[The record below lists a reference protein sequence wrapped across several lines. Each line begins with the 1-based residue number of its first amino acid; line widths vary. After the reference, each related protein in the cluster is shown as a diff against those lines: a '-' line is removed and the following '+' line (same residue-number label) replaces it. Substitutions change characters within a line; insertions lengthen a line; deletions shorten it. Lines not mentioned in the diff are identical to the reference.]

1 MDRSDMGLLLAALV
15 GSALESEQGS
25 DNEQRQEAPT
35 CVPRY
40 ATEAEALTFA
50 AKLMRAA
57 PGDIIV
63 CARRKSEQD
72 ITGVLCGAL
81 KEGHFEMLVYDDD
94 HTLALFKGSAAL
106 VKAVIPFEDYLAA
119 RRSAA

>member
-1 MDRSDMGLLLAALV
+1 MDRPDMGLLLAALV

-25 DNEQRQEAPT
+25 DNEQRQEAPAN
-35 CVPRY
+35 VPHY

-63 CARRKSEQD
+63 CARLKSEQD
-72 ITGVLCGAL
+72 IIGVLCGAP
-81 KEGHFEMLVYDDD
+81 KEGRFEMLVYDDD

-106 VKAVIPFEDYLAA
+106 VKAVISFEDYLATK
-119 RRSAA
+119 RSVA